1 MIGDSA
7 LPEIMS
13 SKPHKL
19 RKDWYKD
26 RIDKLKGLNVADRN
40 LRVSRLIDEL
50 NGCELVEDEFC
61 DKSNGFT
68 QLSFDFN

>member
-13 SKPHKL
+13 NKPHKL
-19 RKDWYKD
+19 RRDWYKD

-40 LRVSRLIDEL
+40 LKVSKLIDKL
-50 NGCELVEDEFC
+50 NKKIKG
-61 DKSNGFT
+61 
-68 QLSFDFN
+68 